1 MIPLKLKIQ
10 FPNEEN
16 IKKVSSKCSGKLNCW
31 YNGNRSRAKISFII
45 IPGDWNCIKNGQKQG
60 NVIIYK
66 SIRYTYA

>member
-45 IPGDWNCIKNGQKQG
+45 IPGD
-60 NVIIYK
+60 
-66 SIRYTYA
+66 